1 MGSSSVTHTHVDKN
15 NAKKDFLTFAG
26 GLMGKF
32 NHPRWIVG
40 LLVTIILSLEVI
52 LPNQYIV
59 GYCYVAPILFA
70 TYRVNTHWAKW
81 VTVVAV
87 CMTLLYCFDVQHL
100 RLDIIPAVVLFN
112 RLLAVLALVVAYWLS
127 LEVRTY
133 SEIAASRQA
142 EIAFQASIA
151 QLNTDYAASMVHD
164 LQTPLIGAVETINGL
179 AHGDFGAVTA
189 EQQHAFDIMRRSH
202 TMSIYQLQNILA
214 VCQNEH
220 DGLYLNYRS
229 TDLEKIA
236 TNAIETLE
244 DLAKSRQVTIKWVNQ
259 CATTQI
265 ECDPDRIERVFTNLI
280 LNAIYQSPPHN
291 SVIVDLQTES
301 NQYLVRIIDHGRGIN
316 PEDLSSIFIKFYQ
329 GEIGRRSKGA
339 GLGLYLVQQIIETH
353 GGTIQVEPTVAK
365 GVTFLF
371 ILPKVASEA

>member
-1 MGSSSVTHTHVDKN
+1 
-15 NAKKDFLTFAG
+15 
-26 GLMGKF
+26 MGKF

-40 LLVTIILSLEVI
+40 LLVAIILILEII
-52 LPNQYIV
+52 LPNQYMV
-59 GYCYVAPILFA
+59 GYAYVVPILFA
-70 TYRVNTHWAKW
+70 TYRINTCWGKW
-81 VTVVAV
+81 VTVMAV
-87 CMTLLYCFDVQHL
+87 CLTLLDCFDAQHL
-100 RLDIIPAVVLFN
+100 QFDTIPLAVFFN
-112 RLLAVLALVVAYWLS
+112 RILAVLALTVAYWLS
-127 LEVRTY
+127 LQVRTY
-133 SEIAASRQA
+133 SELAATRQA

-151 QLNTDYAASMVHD
+151 QLNTDYAASLVHD

-202 TMSIYQLQNILA
+202 TVSIYQLQTILA

-229 TDLEKIA
+229 TDLAKIA

-244 DLAKSRQVTIKWVNQ
+244 DLAKSRQVTIEWVNQ

-280 LNAIYQSPPHN
+280 LNAIYQSPPHS
-291 SVIVDLQTES
+291 SVVVDLQTES
-301 NQYLVRIIDHGRGIN
+301 NQYLVRIIDRGRGID

-353 GGTIQVEPTVAK
+353 GGTIQVEPIVAK

-371 ILPKVASEA
+371 TLPKVASEA